1 MRAPCRAVTEP
12 GDADA
17 VFLCVHGA
25 AGGWHSHVCTADGA
39 DSGGRARGACFDVRG
54 VDGAEVFGFEVG
66 GEAAGVGVDDD
77 WAAQ

>member
-12 GDADA
+12 GYADA
-17 VFLCVHGA
+17 VFLCVYGA
-25 AGGWHSHVCTADGA
+25 AGGWHSHVCTADG
-39 DSGGRARGACFDVRG
+39 GRARGAGVDVRG